1 MLSIWR
7 AESFLPSMT
16 SSGSDSSYLGRDY
29 SSQFTHTLTP
39 LCTLKKKKMGGG
51 KTMGED
57 WRKEQRATN
66 VSAAQ
71 HDAGVLILIQ
81 LVKQKNINKT
91 CPYSQESKTE
101 LHVL

>member
-1 MLSIWR
+1 
-7 AESFLPSMT
+7 
-16 SSGSDSSYLGRDY
+16 
-29 SSQFTHTLTP
+29 
-39 LCTLKKKKMGGG
+39 
-51 KTMGED
+51 MGED

>member
-1 MLSIWR
+1 
-7 AESFLPSMT
+7 
-16 SSGSDSSYLGRDY
+16 
-29 SSQFTHTLTP
+29 
-39 LCTLKKKKMGGG
+39 
-51 KTMGED
+51 MGED

-91 CPYSQESKTE
+91 CPYSQESR
-101 LHVL
+101 LSSRCCN

>member
-1 MLSIWR
+1 
-7 AESFLPSMT
+7 
-16 SSGSDSSYLGRDY
+16 
-29 SSQFTHTLTP
+29 
-39 LCTLKKKKMGGG
+39 MGGG

-57 WRKEQRATN
+57 WRKEQRATY

>member
-39 LCTLKKKKMGGG
+39 LCTLKKKKNGGR
-51 KTMGED
+51 ED
-57 WRKEQRATN
+57 DGIRLEEGAAGDQCFGG
-66 VSAAQ
+66 SA
-71 HDAGVLILIQ
+71 
-81 LVKQKNINKT
+81 
-91 CPYSQESKTE
+91 
-101 LHVL
+101 